1 MLVDGNQ
8 LPVLEVTAEPVI
20 GGDARIAAI
29 AAASILAKVHRDRLC
44 EGLHVEYPSY
54 GFADHKGYAT
64 ASHLSALKLHGAVP
78 APPPQFCARGGADR
92 RAGFMSRV
100 RLIGSRSNPQWQ
112 QLRRLA
118 QQPSAYRQQRRVWL
132 EGEHLCSEAARR
144 GESIEL
150 SVIGESAWSES
161 PLRALAE
168 AAPEVLVL
176 PDALLGALST
186 MDSAPPLAMVLPWP
200 GELAMDPG
208 APSVVLDRL
217 QDAGNVGTIIRSA
230 AAFGFEQVL
239 ALKGCA
245 ALWSPKVMRAG
256 MGAHFALRLIESME
270 PDDLAVL
277 EVPLLATSSHAV
289 QGGRC
294 DGAAVAVCL
303 GPGPRGAGAVE

>member
-1 MLVDGNQ
+1 
-8 LPVLEVTAEPVI
+8 
-20 GGDARIAAI
+20 
-29 AAASILAKVHRDRLC
+29 
-44 EGLHVEYPSY
+44 
-54 GFADHKGYAT
+54 
-64 ASHLSALKLHGAVP
+64 
-78 APPPQFCARGGADR
+78 
-92 RAGFMSRV
+92 MSRV

-112 QLRRLA
+112 ELRRLA

-150 SVIGESAWSES
+150 SVIGESAWSDS

-230 AAFGFEQVL
+230 AAFGFVQVL

-256 MGAHFALRLIESME
+256 MGAHFALRLIESLE
-270 PDDLAVL
+270 TDDLAVL
-277 EVPLLATSSHAV
+277 EVPLLATSSHAD
-289 QGGRC
+289 QGVDSTALPWPCAWALGHEGQGLSSEVTRRC
-294 DGAAVAVCL
+294 TMALRIPQPGGLESLNVAAAASICL
-303 GPGPRGAGAVE
+303 YESARQRTAPG